1 MVQPQSE
8 SAATGGGSIVPNL
21 TNGDSIKKVTG
32 RKTSYLNGLMSMNH
46 VVGGIAK
53 GGAFSKLLAS
63 SSTTSTQID
72 TAISHSRSEHSV
84 KMIEVAHSLKHSQH
98 SEITREPSSS
108 GNSAGSGSARS
119 MSIMPGAPNMVSNAE
134 PIVKLVSNNSES
146 KNAAVAEKMTENC
159 SVAEKSSTEKTAAP
173 VIVKKSPLEILE
185 IKLDYVFN
193 DAQRHAE
200 IFEQQRIL
208 RQAERDITEIESG
221 RKRFTNPMQKEV
233 ILETAKAKKAAADQS
248 LRDSGPPRYA
258 QTLKKLHDVTKAIEA
273 FCAAQ
278 TDSNKCS
285 EAMQSSVKRLEEV
298 MAPID
303 NIWNG
308 IPGKTPDLCRP
319 GVAEAACVSSS
330 ERLKQ
335 IQKHLEAKINTV
347 DGAQLQRISVVKE
360 NKAFKE
366 ILSLHDAGELPK
378 DGSLIFFTSD
388 GLLLYQSELKVS
400 QRSTQSRAKDAAS
413 AQRHAANTPAFID
426 VVRLSQG
433 LGPEGAGLW
442 RFIGQENRIVG
453 AAVLRPVFKDGK
465 PVELP
470 GAKNGRGEP
479 MVKKEVTMTVGEIP
493 AEVTLNM
500 AYGHLLNTLRAKK
513 TAMEKGIEPKSQETF
528 APDAVTGPVRIQADA
543 KADTAES
550 AVSPK
555 PQHISISV
563 FAEGA

>member
-1 MVQPQSE
+1 MVQAQSE

-32 RKTSYLNGLMSMNH
+32 RNASYLNGLMSMNH

-53 GGAFSKLLAS
+53 GGALSKILAS
-63 SSTTSTQID
+63 SSTTSTQSD
-72 TAISHSRSEHSV
+72 TAISPSRSEHPV
-84 KMIEVAHSLKHSQH
+84 KMIEVAHSLKHNH

-108 GNSAGSGSARS
+108 GNSAASGSARS
-119 MSIMPGAPNMVSNAE
+119 ISIMPGAPNMVSGAE

-146 KNAAVAEKMTENC
+146 KNSAAAEKMTESC
-159 SVAEKSSTEKTAAP
+159 SGAEKTAAANS

-185 IKLDYVFN
+185 IKLDYAFN

-208 RQAERDITEIESG
+208 RQAERDIAEIESG
-221 RKRFTNPMQKEV
+221 RKRFTNPMQKDA

-273 FCAAQ
+273 FCAAL

-285 EAMQSSVKRLEEV
+285 EAMQSSVLRLEEV

-319 GVAEAACVSSS
+319 GVKTADDACVSTS

-453 AAVLRPVFKDGK
+453 AAILRPVFKDGK

-479 MVKKEVTMTVGEIP
+479 MVKKEVTMIVGEIP
-493 AEVTLNM
+493 PEVTLNM

-513 TAMEKGIEPKSQETF
+513 TALEKGIEPKAKETF

-543 KADTAES
+543 KADMAEC

-555 PQHISISV
+555 PQRISISV